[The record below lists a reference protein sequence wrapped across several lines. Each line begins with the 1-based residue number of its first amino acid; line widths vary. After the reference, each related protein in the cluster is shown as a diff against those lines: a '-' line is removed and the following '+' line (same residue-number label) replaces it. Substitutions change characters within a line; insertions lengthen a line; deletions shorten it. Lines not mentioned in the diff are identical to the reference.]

1 MCQIFLCMSHW
12 HSPILPCKTT
22 LTLLK
27 YASSPCPATTY
38 PTQAKVF
45 IALNESWWT
54 YPLVLIA
61 LGM

>member
-1 MCQIFLCMSHW
+1 MSHW

-38 PTQAKVF
+38 LTQAKDF